1 MKTKIFNKI
10 DLKLFFFIVLILL
23 TGARSF
29 AQYDVKG
36 KVITALDGQ
45 PLSGAN
51 IRFLKA
57 AVMTK
62 TELTGQFRFNLKILP
77 DTLVVTHTGLKTKKI
92 PITIDKYNSTFLVEM
107 EPSEKDLEEVVIST
121 GYQQIPK
128 ERATGSFTT
137 IAKSLLNQQVTT
149 SIIDK
154 LEAVASGISVDR
166 ASGYTGKLMVRGLST
181 LNGPVSPL
189 IVLDN
194 YPYEGDL
201 NNINP
206 NDVENITILKD
217 AAAASIWGARAGNGV
232 IVITTKKGTFNHPL
246 SIQINSNLTVSGEP
260 DLSYI
265 KQINSSDFI
274 DVESMLYS
282 KNYYRSQINSA
293 NKPVLSPVVEL
304 LIKRSSASLLEQNA
318 IDQQINSYRTL
329 DVRDQYSRYFY
340 QKAINQQ
347 HSIMLNGGSETN
359 AWLVSA
365 GYDRNVNNLDAKYD
379 RFNLRFNNNIRLT
392 KKLNFETNL
401 FYTKSNSLSGKPAYG
416 QIISKGTI
424 FPYAQF
430 ADANGNPIPLAKNYR
445 QSYLNSLSIQGLQ
458 DWNYYPLTDYLHTLA
473 TTNLEDVMLNFGL
486 DYKITDGLKT
496 TVQYQYERQ
505 NNDKHSL
512 QDQNSFYTRN
522 LINLYSQAD
531 ATGNLIKRIPKGD
544 ILDLNNSVLTSNQ
557 IRGQVTYNKT
567 LEDHSFSLLAGTE
580 VKETLTKGVANR
592 TYGYNSENLSYGYV
606 DLATPYPTL
615 INGST
620 NFIPDNNGF
629 AQTRLRYASFYGN
642 GAYTFKNKYIMS
654 ASVRRDASNLFGAST
669 NNKWTPLW
677 SAGLA
682 WNAAA
687 EPFLTNK
694 ILNELKLRLTYG
706 FSGNVDPKRSAVT
719 TLYNQGTS
727 VYSLSPYYSF
737 DQYANP
743 QLKWETVSQINAGLD
758 FAIFNNRISGSA
770 DFYFKKGSDLIGVE
784 PIDYTTGV
792 GFTVQKNIAQIR
804 GKGLDL
810 VFNTKNTIGT
820 LNWSSDINFSYHRDK
835 IDAYYNS
842 DLQASNFVNQGN
854 PRISGIVGDAIYGVY
869 AYKWGGLN
877 PTNGMPQGYV
887 AGNVSTDYLSIT
899 GASTSVYDLKYFGS
913 AMPVYYGSVGNSI
926 SYKNFTLNVRVLF
939 KLGYFFRRN
948 TIDYTSLNSNWIGHS
963 DFSKRWQKPGDESH
977 TNIPSLVYPIP
988 PNMAMFYQNAEPFV
1002 SKADHVRLQYVNV
1015 NYRLTNKGNSKHPFN
1030 SIDLYITTSNLGI
1043 IWRANKDGI
1052 DPDYAYNNS
1061 LPPTPSIA
1069 VGIKI
1074 GL

>member
-1 MKTKIFNKI
+1 M
-10 DLKLFFFIVLILL
+10 L
-23 TGARSF
+23 TCTRAF
-29 AQYDVKG
+29 AQYYVKG
-36 KVITALDGQ
+36 KVISSLDGQ
-45 PLSGAN
+45 PVSGAN

-57 AVMTK
+57 AAMTK
-62 TELTGQFRFNLKILP
+62 TELNGEFQFNLKVLP
-77 DTLVVTHTGLKTKKI
+77 DTLVLTHTGLKTKKI
-92 PITIDKYNSTFLVEM
+92 PITIDKYNSSLLVEM
-107 EPSEKDLEEVVIST
+107 EPSEKALEEVVIST

-128 ERATGSFTT
+128 ERATGSFTS

-149 SIIDK
+149 SIIDR
-154 LEAVASGISVDR
+154 LEAVTSGISVDR

-232 IVITTKKGTFNHPL
+232 IVITTKKGIFNHTL

-304 LIKRSSASLLEQNA
+304 LIKRSSASPLKQNA

-340 QKAINQQ
+340 QKAVNQQ

-401 FYTKSNSLSGKPAYG
+401 FYTKSNSLSGKPSYG

-473 TTNLEDVMLNFGL
+473 TTNLQDVMLNFGL

-505 NNDKHSL
+505 NNDKRSL
-512 QDQNSFYTRN
+512 QDQNSYYTRN
-522 LINLYSQAD
+522 LINLYSQVD

-567 LEDHSFSLLAGTE
+567 LEDHSLSLLAGTE
-580 VKETLTKGVANR
+580 VRETLTKGVANR

-615 INGST
+615 VNGST
-620 NFIPDNNGF
+620 NFIPDNNSF

-654 ASVRRDASNLFGAST
+654 ASVRRDASNLFGVST

-706 FSGNVDPKRSAVT
+706 SSGNVDPKRSAVT

-770 DFYFKKGSDLIGVE
+770 DFYLKKGSDLIGVE
-784 PIDYTTGV
+784 PIDYTAGV

-820 LNWSSDINFSYHRDK
+820 LNWSSDINFSYHGDK

-977 TNIPSLVYPIP
+977 TNVPALVYPIP

-1015 NYRLTNKGNSKHPFN
+1015 NYRLTNKGNSKRPYN